1 MGQLVAS
8 PQLPGTR
15 WGSPWCLPSFWS
27 LTLSS
32 VTLGS
37 KHQPFLPGFLFPCRG
52 HLHHPPPTPARD
64 LTHGESWRGGVAG
77 AAGLGLEACTSLVP
91 PLCPCPG
98 RWPNL
103 AFFGLKS
110 RQGLRFGLKSALGA
124 DSSSSCRA
132 GGRGRPG
139 VAVVVDTQ
147 RKGWRTLPCFF
158 PFDLPGLWAES
169 TGSTRP
175 RGLHG
180 QNRPS
185 PAHCP
190 PRP

>member
-139 VAVVVDTQ
+139 VAGG
-147 RKGWRTLPCFF
+147 GW
-158 PFDLPGLWAES
+158 W
-169 TGSTRP
+169 
-175 RGLHG
+175 
-180 QNRPS
+180 
-185 PAHCP
+185 
-190 PRP
+190 